1 MEEFLTY
8 EQFGAIG
15 DGVADDMPAIVRTH
29 AEANRLGL
37 PVRAAIMPCIG
48 SPIVLPPL
56 KSAPIPTGATPPL

>member
-15 DGVADDMPAIVRTH
+15 DGVADDMPAI
-29 AEANRLGL
+29 
-37 PVRAAIMPCIG
+37 MPCIG
-48 SPIVLPPL
+48 SPIVLPPP